1 MNGITGAGQDPA
13 ASGTQGLPPS
23 SFDRLDRLDD
33 SFSPAIPGQTRAE
46 WLENA
51 RTSTS
56 PAMQAYYRELV
67 TLAGGRTD
75 DAALNQVIDRYQA
88 LQNAATASE
97 VQAAERGWLDQI
109 GSMLSRYDP
118 IDRLLDTAQPH
129 IAGLARE
136 AGLGETAWGASL
148 QRVLDAPGSISAFRE
163 GMRAG
168 VLAGAQDLVVGTL
181 ELAGQ
186 ALQYG
191 ADNSLAGRAGDAL
204 RGLTG
209 ALPGALDAVVPSAQ
223 RGAATS
229 EKLADM
235 GGKIGDY
242 LGAVANDPGR
252 LKTDIINAIDAQWS
266 RLEASHAAAAAQG
279 PQAEARWWG
288 ETVGRVTFEVAATF
302 VPVAGQA
309 GKVSTAAKVAD
320 GVGDVARVADSV
332 SDAARIA
339 NAADNAAGA
348 TRTANRA
355 EDVGDAARATQ
366 AADAATDVSR
376 AARAGQVIEHTFGN
390 NTVRYSYD
398 AQGRLVSAR
407 AELSEVYSGLD
418 RSSAEVA
425 AQRDVARLGKTGDQ
439 GGHAVGHRFLGDQGE
454 RAMFPQNGVP
464 RDVIINGE
472 TVRLKNLNSGAFA
485 RLENEIADWI
495 GAGGKVDYQ
504 IEFFDFDG
512 ARPARIQVSYE
523 VTDSAGRVVFDNVKE
538 FSNQAGQS
546 YNRVAAADMAAYFE

>member
-1 MNGITGAGQDPA
+1 MNQITGASQNA
-13 ASGTQGLPPS
+13 ASSLPQNLPPE
-23 SFDRLDRLDD
+23 SFDRLDRLDNG
-33 SFSPAIPGQTRAE
+33 FSPAIPGQTRAE

-51 RTSTS
+51 RTSTN

-67 TLAGGRTD
+67 TLAGGRID

-88 LQNAATASE
+88 LQNATTASE

-109 GSMLSRYDP
+109 GSMLSRFDP
-118 IDRLLDTAQPH
+118 INRLLDTAQPH

-181 ELAGQ
+181 GLAGQ

-209 ALPGALDAVVPSAQ
+209 PLPGVLDTMTPSAA

-242 LGAVANDPGR
+242 LGAVAADPGR

-266 RLEASHAAAAAQG
+266 RLEASHAAAAAKG

-302 VPVAGQA
+302 VPVS
-309 GKVSTAAKVAD
+309 KVSTVGKVANAAE
-320 GVGDVARVADSV
+320 GVGDLAHAVNRADGAAVAAARAADGAGDV
-332 SDAARIA
+332 VTAGTRIA
-339 NAADNAAGA
+339 NRTDAA
-348 TRTANRA
+348 
-355 EDVGDAARATQ
+355 GDAARAATGPVETPQTPRPRPDFVDGRPQLYFDDAGTKGNWRRELNEALKPNADYHVNGYKFSTDAKGRVVSVEGQLTLAKAERNGYQQ
-366 AADAATDVSR
+366 AVAGRAD
-376 AARAGQVIEHTFGN
+376 
-390 NTVRYSYD
+390 
-398 AQGRLVSAR
+398 RLP
-407 AELSEVYSGLD
+407 D
-418 RSSAEVA
+418 
-425 AQRDVARLGKTGDQ
+425 DQ
-439 GGHAVGHRFLGDQGE
+439 GGHLIASIFNGPGEAVNLKAMNGSFNMTEFRNLE
-454 RAMFPQNGVP
+454 RTLEDALKAGKTVDVKI
-464 RDVIINGE
+464 DVIH
-472 TVRLKNLNSGAFA
+472 SGDSLRPDKFEVSYVIDGRPKQAIF
-485 RLENEIADWI
+485 ENK
-495 GAGGKVDYQ
+495 AGG
-504 IEFFDFDG
+504 
-512 ARPARIQVSYE
+512 
-523 VTDSAGRVVFDNVKE
+523 
-538 FSNQAGQS
+538 
-546 YNRVAAADMAAYFE
+546 